1 MKLLPLIEL
10 DHIVKLYK
18 TGDVEETVLKGIS
31 LQVNQGE
38 MIAIVGISGSGK
50 STLMNIIGLL
60 DRPTTGSYYLLGKN
74 MFEVSVKEL
83 SVIRNQTI
91 GFVFQ
96 SFFLLPRLTVLQ
108 NVGLPLTY
116 RELPEQEINERAHV
130 VLQRV
135 GIDHLSQRRPR
146 ELSGGQQQRAAIAR
160 ALVGQPTIILA
171 DEPTGALD
179 SKIGQEIMELF
190 IQLNQ
195 IDKNTMIIIT
205 HDINIARQCQRIV
218 QIQDGSIVT
227 STISDSMGQRGTA

>member
-116 RELPEQEINERAHV
+116 RELPEQEIN
-130 VLQRV
+130 
-135 GIDHLSQRRPR
+135 
-146 ELSGGQQQRAAIAR
+146 
-160 ALVGQPTIILA
+160 
-171 DEPTGALD
+171 
-179 SKIGQEIMELF
+179 
-190 IQLNQ
+190 
-195 IDKNTMIIIT
+195 
-205 HDINIARQCQRIV
+205 
-218 QIQDGSIVT
+218 
-227 STISDSMGQRGTA
+227 